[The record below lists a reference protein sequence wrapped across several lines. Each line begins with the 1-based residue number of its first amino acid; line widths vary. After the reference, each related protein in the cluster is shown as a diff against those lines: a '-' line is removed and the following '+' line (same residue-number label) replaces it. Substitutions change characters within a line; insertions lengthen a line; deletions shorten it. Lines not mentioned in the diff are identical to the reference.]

1 MKAFN
6 KRVLSE
12 PKPYCNKCVRRVC
25 PTEGILEMPSVM
37 PFLGLARSSYSA
49 RQGAPARSET
59 RLRVVTSWSSSSQK
73 APSER
78 QLRPRLGPE
87 VVLHSKGR
95 DGFRCVVGLWEPSG
109 SAGAFRAEICRGSKH
124 LALPSTSLMR
134 LSIPVASPKV
144 REQATRND
152 THARAQAWLIG
163 NRNQPTLC
171 RCESAPCTYFDAKVM
186 ACFC

>member
-1 MKAFN
+1 MTMPLSFFHRSSALRHEGLH

-95 DGFRCVVGLWEPSG
+95 DGFRCVCGSVGAQWERRGLQGRNLPRLEAFG
-109 SAGAFRAEICRGSKH
+109 SSLYELDEALHPCCKPEGPGAGNEK
-124 LALPSTSLMR
+124 
-134 LSIPVASPKV
+134 
-144 REQATRND
+144 
-152 THARAQAWLIG
+152 
-163 NRNQPTLC
+163 
-171 RCESAPCTYFDAKVM
+171 
-186 ACFC
+186 